1 MSKWLEEFFNL
12 EFGSASTSLLL
23 FGEPKFPVLKRK

>member
-1 MSKWLEEFFNL
+1 MPKWLKEFFNL
-12 EFGSASTSLLL
+12 EFGSVHTSLLF

>member
-1 MSKWLEEFFNL
+1 MSKWLEDFFNL
-12 EFGSASTSLLL
+12 EIGAVSPSLLF

>member
-1 MSKWLEEFFNL
+1 MPKWLKDFFNL
-12 EFGSASTSLLL
+12 ELSSKYTSLLL